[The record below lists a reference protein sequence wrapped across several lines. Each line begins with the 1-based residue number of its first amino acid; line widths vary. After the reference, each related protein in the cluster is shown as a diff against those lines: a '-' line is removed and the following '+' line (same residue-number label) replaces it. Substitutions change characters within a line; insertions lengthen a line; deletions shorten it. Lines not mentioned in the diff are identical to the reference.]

1 MNESRSLVSSDVRF
15 QFGKNWSRFLKTIDD
30 ERIIIAI
37 ESLKSMLEIK
47 DLNGKRFLDIGSGS
61 GLFSLAARRLGA
73 YVHSFDYDLNSVACT
88 AELQRRYFPND
99 SKWHIEQGSVLDAD
113 YLHSLGKFDI
123 VYAWGVLHHTGEMWQ
138 ALANA
143 SIAVADRGK
152 LYIAIYNDQ
161 GGKSRRW
168 RVVKRLYCSSLIGK
182 TIIIGVFFPFF
193 FFKGL
198 IVDIILGRN
207 PMRRYKEHKKN
218 RGMSLFRDW
227 FDWLGGYPFEV
238 AKPEEIFDFYNER
251 GYRLER
257 LKTCGGGLGNNQF
270 VFLKNE

>member
-15 QFGKNWSRFLKTIDD
+15 QFGKNWSRFLKTIED

-37 ESLKSMLEIK
+37 QSLKDMLEIE
-47 DLNGKRFLDIGSGS
+47 DLDGRRFLDIGSGS

-73 YVHSFDYDLNSVACT
+73 YVHSFDYDINSVACT
-88 AELQRRYFPND
+88 AELQRRYFPSD
-99 SKWHIEQGSVLDAD
+99 SKWRIEQGSVLDED

-143 SIAVADRGK
+143 SIPVAERGK
-152 LYIAIYNDQ
+152 LYVAIYNDQ

-168 RVVKRLYCSSLIGK
+168 RFVKRLYCSNLIGK

-198 IVDIILGRN
+198 IVDILLGRN